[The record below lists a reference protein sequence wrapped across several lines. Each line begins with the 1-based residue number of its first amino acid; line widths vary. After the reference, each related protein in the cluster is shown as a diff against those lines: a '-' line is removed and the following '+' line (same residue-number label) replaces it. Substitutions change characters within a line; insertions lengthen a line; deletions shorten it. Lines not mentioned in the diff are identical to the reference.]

1 MNKVHEL
8 IKRSVNKIVD
18 PIKVTLGPK
27 GKTVAYT
34 LSSEFQNIKPLIT
47 KDGATVAINIMSN
60 DKYENQIISIVREG
74 SIQTMLSSGD
84 GTTTTAILIQALINK
99 GYELIEEGISF
110 YDLSR
115 AFDKALL
122 DVKKYLKSNSINVE
136 TNEELLKDI
145 ASISSNDEKIGSFL
159 YDLIKE
165 IGIYG
170 DIDVRTSMLNET
182 SIEKHFGMKL
192 NQG

>member
-34 LSSEFQNIKPLIT
+34 KSSEFEQIKPFIT
-47 KDGATVAINIMSN
+47 KDGATVAINVMSN
-60 DKYENQIISIVREG
+60 DKYENQIISMVREG
-74 SIQTMLSSGD
+74 SIQTMLTSGD
-84 GTTTTAILIQALINK
+84 GTTTTAILIQSIVKK
-99 GYELIEEGISF
+99 GYELIEDGVSY

-115 AFDKALL
+115 AFDKALKDIKRYL
-122 DVKKYLKSNSINVE
+122 LANTIDVENRQ
-136 TNEELLKDI
+136 ELLKDV
-145 ASISSNDEKIGSFL
+145 ASISSNDEYIGQFL
-159 YDLIKE
+159 YDIINE
-165 IGIYG
+165 IGVYG
-170 DIDVRTSMLNET
+170 DIDVRTSMLTET
-182 SIEKHFGMKL
+182 TLEKHMGMKL

>member
-34 LSSEFQNIKPLIT
+34 LSSEFHNIKPLIT

-84 GTTTTAILIQALINK
+84 GTTTTAILIQALVNK

-110 YDLSR
+110 YDLSK

-122 DVKKYLKSNSINVE
+122 DVKEYLKSNSINVE
-136 TNEELLKDI
+136 TSEELLKDI

>member
-1 MNKVHEL
+1 
-8 IKRSVNKIVD
+8 
-18 PIKVTLGPK
+18 
-27 GKTVAYT
+27 
-34 LSSEFQNIKPLIT
+34 
-47 KDGATVAINIMSN
+47 
-60 DKYENQIISIVREG
+60 
-74 SIQTMLSSGD
+74 MLSSGD